1 MLRYA
6 VKVGR
11 PREHDQGT
19 AEALLTAAERIVEA
33 EGLNALS
40 VRGLAIEV
48 GTSTRA
54 VYSLFGSKDGLISAL
69 GERTFQL
76 LGTAVEALPTT
87 QDAALDL
94 VEAGVSGFR
103 CLVVDHPGL
112 FKLGIQQTYTTA
124 EQVIEIQTAAAR
136 AWKVLVARVGQLEQ
150 QGRLG
155 TRSVQEAATAFHAL
169 CEGLAALEIRGAL
182 PADTAER
189 HWRNALTDLVEG
201 FNISNRRR
209 PSTPDPPRTS

>member
-1 MLRYA
+1 
-6 VKVGR
+6 
-11 PREHDQGT
+11 
-19 AEALLTAAERIVEA
+19 VEA

-155 TRSVQEAATAFHAL
+155 TRSVQEAATL
-169 CEGLAALEIRGAL
+169 
-182 PADTAER
+182 
-189 HWRNALTDLVEG
+189 LVET
-201 FNISNRRR
+201 FPAESACPSQLRIVVEQEADRRLVEAIVR
-209 PSTPDPPRTS
+209 RIA

>member
-1 MLRYA
+1 M
-6 VKVGR
+6 GR

-19 AEALLTAAERIVEA
+19 AEALLNAAERIVEA
-33 EGLNALS
+33 DGLDALS

-69 GERTFQL
+69 GERTFRL
-76 LGTAVEALPTT
+76 LGSAVEALPTT
-87 QDAALDL
+87 QDAARDL

-124 EQVIEIQTAAAR
+124 EQVVEIRTAAAR
-136 AWKVLVARVGQLEQ
+136 AWKVLAARVVQLEH
-150 QGRLG
+150 QGGLG
-155 TRSVQEAATAFHAL
+155 TRSVHEAATAFHAL
-169 CEGLAALEIRGAL
+169 CEGLAALEIRGEL

-201 FNISNRRR
+201 FNISKPMPSINSRPATNILSR
-209 PSTPDPPRTS
+209 PS